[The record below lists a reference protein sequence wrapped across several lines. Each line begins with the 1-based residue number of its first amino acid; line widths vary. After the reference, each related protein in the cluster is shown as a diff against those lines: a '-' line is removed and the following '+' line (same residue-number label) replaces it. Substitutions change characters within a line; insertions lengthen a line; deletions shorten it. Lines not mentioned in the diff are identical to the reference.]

1 MTHRCLFSLDFKNPA
16 VKGHV
21 CLQLALIVP
30 TIDINCKLS
39 FSYFYQTVDEPA
51 DVMWLLVLIM
61 VIYHH
66 DWISQF
72 ILLKLFL

>member
-1 MTHRCLFSLDFKNPA
+1 MLFSSDFKNPT

-30 TIDINCKLS
+30 TTYINCKLS
-39 FSYFYQTVDEPA
+39 FSYFYQTVDEPV

-66 DWISQF
+66 DWICKF
-72 ILLKLFL
+72 LLLKLFL